1 MRINQISHHLLVCF
15 SFPML
20 TIVLWRLRRILSW
33 ILSALSK
40 VLCEFCTKCFHV
52 TEKATL
58 LMCVCVL
65 SSVWLCDLTD
75 CRLPGSSVH
84 GIFQARILEW
94 LAISLSRWSSWPRD
108 QTRISR
114 TSCTGRRV
122 LYYCATWEGH
132 CTAYGSLQ
140 SEPISKISHVRDLGP
155 WQVISLKTTHTG
167 QFGMVPRVANK
178 NAFHS

>member
-65 SSVWLCDLTD
+65 SFVWLCDLTD

-94 LAISLSRWSSWPRD
+94 LAISLSGDLPDPGTKPASLAPPALAGGFF
-108 QTRISR
+108 T
-114 TSCTGRRV
+114 TAPHGK
-122 LYYCATWEGH
+122 ATALLMAPYKASPFQRSPMLE
-132 CTAYGSLQ
+132 
-140 SEPISKISHVRDLGP
+140 I
-155 WQVISLKTTHTG
+155 
-167 QFGMVPRVANK
+167 
-178 NAFHS
+178 